1 MKIDQLIGYLDFA
14 EKSGAKRR
22 KKRKTKLRFKNENS
36 RYFDAKLRFAQPF
49 LPKLK
54 WETNKSLQGLTEILP
69 LSAG

>member
-1 MKIDQLIGYLDFA
+1 VKIDQLIGYLDFA

-22 KKRKTKLRFKNENS
+22 KK
-36 RYFDAKLRFAQPF
+36 ALRFAQPF

-54 WETNKSLQGLTEILP
+54 WETNWSLYPQGLTEILP